1 MQARPTPRC
10 PASVIQFHP
19 QVLVVVDDAA
29 AAGLDGVTGMSL
41 VVHGARVV
49 DDGVVE
55 DDGWVATDGARI
67 TARGTGT
74 SWQALGAEEEI
85 AADGAILTAGLVDIH
100 SHGGG
105 GVAFE
110 EAALADDPGPLRVA
124 LAAHRRTGTTRMVAS
139 LVSVDVERTCRA
151 LERIAAWAAVEPML
165 LGSHLEGPF
174 LAPARRGAHDP
185 GALTVPEPAVVE
197 RLLAAADG
205 TLVQVTLAPELPGA
219 LEAVRTFTAAGARVA
234 VGHTEADA
242 AAAGAA
248 YDAGASILTH
258 AFNAMAPLLHRDP
271 GPVGA
276 ALDREGVT
284 LELIADGAHVH
295 PTVMRTL
302 VAAAPGRVALVSDAT
317 AAAGCG
323 DGRYTLGGIVV
334 DVVDGVPRLAG
345 TSTLAGS
352 GRTLGEMLP
361 VLVAAGVALPAAVAA
376 VTSVPADAIG
386 RGHDLGRLRV
396 GSVADLVLWGPDLVA
411 RRVVVAGS

>member
-1 MQARPTPRC
+1 
-10 PASVIQFHP
+10 
-19 QVLVVVDDAA
+19 
-29 AAGLDGVTGMSL
+29 
-41 VVHGARVV
+41 
-49 DDGVVE
+49 
-55 DDGWVATDGARI
+55 
-67 TARGTGT
+67 
-74 SWQALGAEEEI
+74 
-85 AADGAILTAGLVDIH
+85 
-100 SHGGG
+100 
-105 GVAFE
+105 
-110 EAALADDPGPLRVA
+110 
-124 LAAHRRTGTTRMVAS
+124 MVAS
-139 LVSVDVERTCRA
+139 LVSLHVERTCRA

-174 LAPARRGAHDP
+174 LAPTRRGAHDP
-185 GALTVPEPAVVE
+185 RALTTPEPAVVE
-197 RLLAAADG
+197 RLLAAADA

-219 LEAVRTFTAAGARVA
+219 LAAIRTFTAAGARVA
-234 VGHTEADA
+234 VGHTGADA

-276 ALDREGVT
+276 ALDRDGVT

-345 TSTLAGS
+345 TTTLAGS

-361 VLVAAGVALPAAVAA
+361 VLVAAGVALPVAVAA

-396 GSVADLVLWGPDLVA
+396 GCVGDLVLWGPDLDV
-411 RRVVVAGS
+411 RRVFVGGS